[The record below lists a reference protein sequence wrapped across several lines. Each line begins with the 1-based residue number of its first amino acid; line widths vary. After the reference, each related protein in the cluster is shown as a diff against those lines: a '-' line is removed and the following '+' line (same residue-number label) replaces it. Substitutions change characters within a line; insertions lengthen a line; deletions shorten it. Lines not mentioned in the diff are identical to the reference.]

1 MKNIVIYGDGIIGK
15 LTAVVLSDFFNVY
28 LVTNKKSKSLEKKQ
42 ARYFSINLLSK
53 FMFLKYKLWDDIQKN
68 SIIGYDEILTWHE
81 SLSEDILFRSSDVA
95 FDKLGYIV
103 KDLDIIES
111 LDNLLSAKKN
121 IFKLDSGDSDKID
134 NINTIFN
141 IKSDHVTRDF
151 LNHHPCRYN
160 NIAYDQKAL
169 VLNLI
174 MKKDINENIALQ
186 RFEKNQIQG
195 MLPISNN
202 QYNLIWSANSSFVDE
217 LQGYS
222 NTQIINLLNKNFK
235 GKVGE
240 IVDISPPITFPLTGF
255 NSTKYIL
262 DNIVLIGGAAHSIH
276 PMAGLGLNMGI
287 QDIYFL
293 QKYIKAEGSID
304 DALSSYERSCI
315 INNNRFFRTIN
326 FLMRFFTSEHTSNI
340 VRSKSLRIFNK
351 NKFLK
356 DKVTKIATGLDVL
369 KSESKDQ
376 YCKPSYQQY

>member
-28 LVTNKKSKSLEKKQ
+28 LVINKKPKSLEKKQ

-53 FMFLKYKLWDDIQKN
+53 FMFMKYRLWDDIQKN
-68 SIIGYDEILTWHE
+68 SIIGYDQILTWHE
-81 SLSEDILFRSSDVA
+81 LLSEDILFRSRDIA

-111 LDNLLSAKKN
+111 LDNHLSAKKN
-121 IFKLDSGDSDKID
+121 IFKLDSGDSDEID
-134 NINTIFN
+134 NINTVFN
-141 IKSDHVTRDF
+141 IKSDHVTKDF
-151 LNHHPCRYN
+151 LKHHPCRYN
-160 NIAYDQKAL
+160 NIVYDQKAL
-169 VLNLI
+169 VMNLSL
-174 MKKDINENIALQ
+174 KKGIKENIALQ
-186 RFEKNQIQG
+186 RFDKNQIQG

-202 QYNLIWSANSSFVDE
+202 QYNLIWSANSAFVDE
-217 LQGYS
+217 LQGYN

-235 GKVGE
+235 GRVSQ
-240 IVDISPPITFPLTGF
+240 ITDISSPITFPLTGF

-262 DNIVLIGGAAHSIH
+262 DNFVLIGGAAHSIH

-293 QKYIKAEGSID
+293 QKFIKVGGPID

-326 FLMRFFTSEHTSNI
+326 FLMHFFTGGWTSNI
-340 VRSKSLRIFNK
+340 VRSKSLLFFNK

-356 DKVTKIATGLDVL
+356 DKAIKIATGLDVL
-369 KSESKDQ
+369 ESESESKDQ
-376 YCKPSYQQY
+376 YCKPSY